1 MPCQRHIMESGESD
15 GLGGNY
21 EESHFY
27 KDRIQK
33 KNFTGGLS
41 TINRIKNKRITSVSQ
56 RLTTYY
62 IH

>member
-27 KDRIQK
+27 KDRIQFFFYSGQNQK
-33 KNFTGGLS
+33 CPILQGA
-41 TINRIKNKRITSVSQ
+41 
-56 RLTTYY
+56 
-62 IH
+62 